1 MRSYNNMDLDVF
13 TKRLQHLIHEMEMSD
28 ITTPTDGVIDVM
40 QAEIGRL
47 DISFTTFMYQM
58 RDPKFKEL

>member
-1 MRSYNNMDLDVF
+1 
-13 TKRLQHLIHEMEMSD
+13 MEMSD